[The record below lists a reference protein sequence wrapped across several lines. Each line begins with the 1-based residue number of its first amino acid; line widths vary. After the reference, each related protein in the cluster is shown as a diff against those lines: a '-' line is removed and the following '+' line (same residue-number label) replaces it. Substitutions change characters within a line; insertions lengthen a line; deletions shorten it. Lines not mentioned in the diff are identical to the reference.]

1 MQEQEPDT
9 RFRALFNSSKDGI
22 VYRTLEGVLQGAN
35 DAYVKLTGY
44 SRRELFSEVGYH
56 DLTPAEFHDAEAGLI
71 RGVME
76 SGEPVEYEKQYVRK
90 DGSRVPVLLTLF
102 LIKASDGE
110 PLGLGAIVK
119 DVTERKKTHDRLRFQ
134 AQVLAN
140 VQHGVIVTDLER
152 RIIYWNEGATSIFG
166 YEESEMLGKTP
177 TILYPEQEKKPL
189 SEFLTEMSGEMS
201 GEKDYLGT
209 REGRRKDGTPVWVDL
224 RLAVMR
230 GAGGEP
236 IGFIGVS
243 RDITDRIKAERAL
256 RDYVAIFQELSREV
270 LEIQETERRKIAR
283 DFHDEI
289 GHALAGIKLSLEMA
303 KQAGGP
309 GDVLA
314 DVQAQIGELMRSV
327 RELMLELRPSMLDDF
342 GLLAA
347 LLAQLRRYTER
358 TGIEVGFLHEG
369 LEEGR
374 FGPAVETAVYRIAQE
389 TLTNAAKHARATE
402 IELRIAADSN
412 AISVLVQDNGIG
424 CEPASLT
431 SARRGSGLSG
441 MYERARLLG
450 GRVSVEAQ
458 HGAGVCVKAWIPI
471 ADLPSRAADREHE
484 AA

>member
-9 RFRALFNSSKDGI
+9 RFQALFSSSKDGI
-22 VYRTLEGVLQGAN
+22 VYRTLDGVLQGAN

-44 SRRELFSEVGYH
+44 SRRELFSEVGYQV
-56 DLTPAEFHDAEAGLI
+56 LTPAEYRDAEAELI
-71 RGVME
+71 RGVKE

-90 DGSRVPVLLTLF
+90 DGSRVPVLLTVF

-119 DVTERKKTHDRLRFQ
+119 DVTERKKSQDRLRFQ

-140 VQHGVIVTDLER
+140 VQHGVIVTDTEG
-152 RIIYWNEGATSIFG
+152 RITYWNEGATSIFG

-177 TILYPEQEKKPL
+177 AILYQERDKKPL
-189 SEFLTEMSGEMS
+189 SEFLKEIS

-209 REGRRKDGTPVWVDL
+209 REGRRKDGTSVWIDV
-224 RLAVMR
+224 RIAVMR

-243 RDITDRIKAERAL
+243 RDITDRIRAERAL
-256 RDYVAIFQELSREV
+256 RDYVATFQELSREV
-270 LEIQETERRKIAR
+270 LEIQEAERRKIAR

-358 TGIEVGFLHEG
+358 TGIKVGFLHEG
-369 LEEGR
+369 LEERR
-374 FGPAVETAVYRIAQE
+374 FGPDVETAVYRIVQE
-389 TLTNAAKHARATE
+389 ALTNAAKHARGTE

-424 CEPASLT
+424 CEPASLI

>member
-1 MQEQEPDT
+1 
-9 RFRALFNSSKDGI
+9 
-22 VYRTLEGVLQGAN
+22 
-35 DAYVKLTGY
+35 
-44 SRRELFSEVGYH
+44 
-56 DLTPAEFHDAEAGLI
+56 
-71 RGVME
+71 
-76 SGEPVEYEKQYVRK
+76 
-90 DGSRVPVLLTLF
+90 
-102 LIKASDGE
+102 
-110 PLGLGAIVK
+110 
-119 DVTERKKTHDRLRFQ
+119 
-134 AQVLAN
+134 
-140 VQHGVIVTDLER
+140 
-152 RIIYWNEGATSIFG
+152 
-166 YEESEMLGKTP
+166 
-177 TILYPEQEKKPL
+177 
-189 SEFLTEMSGEMS
+189 
-201 GEKDYLGT
+201 
-209 REGRRKDGTPVWVDL
+209 
-224 RLAVMR
+224 MR

-243 RDITDRIKAERAL
+243 RDITDRIRAERAL
-256 RDYVAIFQELSREV
+256 RDYVATFQELSREV
-270 LEIQETERRKIAR
+270 LEIQEAERRKIAR

-358 TGIEVGFLHEG
+358 TGIKVGFLHEG
-369 LEEGR
+369 LEERR
-374 FGPAVETAVYRIAQE
+374 FGPDVETAVYRIVQE
-389 TLTNAAKHARATE
+389 ALTNAAKHARGTE

-458 HGAGVCVKAWIPI
+458 HGAGVCVKAWISI